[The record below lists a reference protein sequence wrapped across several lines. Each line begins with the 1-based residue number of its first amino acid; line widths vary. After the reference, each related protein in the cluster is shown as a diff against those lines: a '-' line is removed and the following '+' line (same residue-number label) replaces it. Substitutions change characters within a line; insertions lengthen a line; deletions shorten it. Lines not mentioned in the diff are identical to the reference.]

1 MKTKLSDRI
10 KTLMLALIIAAGSS
24 IYAQTIEEAAELFNQ
39 GRELINQGNNKA
51 AIEKLEATI
60 IICDKIG
67 EEGDEL
73 KQQVI
78 GVMPSL
84 YYAHAK
90 SLFDNNQIEE
100 SIEAYK
106 TTMIVSEKYNDIET
120 YNLTKGVLAQLFLKS
135 GNDKFRA
142 RDFEGAVQDLE
153 QSLAYD
159 SLNTTTLLL
168 MGYSHRRLENTE
180 EMINYFKTAVEFGGE
195 NDRNA
200 RSAAEGLMTHFMN
213 TGAKLI
219 NAKNTADGLKYL
231 DTAALY
237 GQSGDLWFYY
247 AVGYN
252 AEQRWDDAIAAA
264 EKAIELDPNNK
275 ENVAK
280 YNFEIGTAYYG
291 KKDNAKACE
300 AYKKANFGRTALRAE
315 PMIKTLKCN

>member
-1 MKTKLSDRI
+1 MKTRLSSRI

-24 IYAQTIEEAAELFNQ
+24 IHAQSIEEAAELFNQ
-39 GRELINQGNNKA
+39 GREFINQGNNKA

-60 IICDKIG
+60 AMCDKLG

-73 KQQVI
+73 KQQVV
-78 GVMPSL
+78 GVIPSL

-90 SLFDNNQIEE
+90 SLFDNDQIEE

-106 TTMIVSEKYNDIET
+106 TTMKVSEKYNDIET
-120 YNLTKGVLAQLFLKS
+120 YNLTQGVLAQLFLKN

-142 RDFEGAVQDLE
+142 RDFEGAVKDLE
-153 QSLAYD
+153 QSLLYD

-168 MGYSHRRLENTE
+168 MGYSYRRLENTDA
-180 EMINYFKTAVEFGGE
+180 MISYFQAAVEIGGD

-200 RSAAEGLMTHFMN
+200 RSAAEGLMTHYMN
-213 TGAKLI
+213 TGARLI
-219 NAKNTADGLKYL
+219 NARNTADGLKYL
-231 DTAALY
+231 DTAAIY
-237 GQSGDLWFYY
+237 GQTGDLWFYY

-252 AEQRWDDAIAAA
+252 SEQRWDEAIAAA
-264 EKAIELDPNNK
+264 EKAIELDPNNR

-291 KKDNAKACE
+291 KKDNTRACE